1 LNQIADRN
9 PNLKYFLS
17 RYSSL
22 LKVLYILIVGGA
34 LFLSFSHW
42 AYDDPF
48 ITYRYA
54 RNLEHGIGFVYNPG
68 DRVMSTTTPLFTMLL
83 AGLGFGWANLP
94 QLANLIG
101 GLSLAFG
108 AVFLWDLANTFG
120 TPMVGWVGLLLYPT
134 FPLLVTTLGSE
145 TPLYL
150 ALCLGAFAF
159 YARRRYLLTAVITA
173 LAILT
178 RPDAALLAIILGID
192 YLKRYLSWHL
202 KIRGTTT
209 RGEVGIEEL
218 DDQSEGDLMKF
229 PWLAIMLFII
239 LILPWYLFAWI
250 YFGSPLPVTLFAK
263 QSQAL
268 VAGSQHFAEGFLT
281 IASYYLARWY
291 YLIEMVLALIGLGF
305 VFSKPRRWLL
315 LLSWTGLYFL
325 AYSVLGVSR
334 YYWYYAPLVP
344 GFLVAV
350 GLGFDAVLS
359 WIKAIWGNQG
369 KGLLRSFGNYRTM
382 GLIILLLGLVIF
394 QGGNLWQIR
403 LNPDNRYGVY
413 KAIGLWLTSNTNP
426 GDTVGALEVG
436 IIGYFAQNRMVDFA
450 GLLQPQIATQ
460 LSKQGT
466 YEDVAI
472 WAVEK
477 YNPDYLV
484 IHDGGFP
491 RLEDGYVAKE
501 CTLAQHFLGTLYAYS
516 SDLSVYSCR

>member
-1 LNQIADRN
+1 MRIIIQD
-9 PNLKYFLS
+9 LKYFLS

-22 LKVLYILIVGGA
+22 IKILYILIAGGA

-54 RNLEHGIGFVYNPG
+54 RNLEQGIGFVYNPG
-68 DRVMSTTTPLFTMLL
+68 ERVMSTTTPLFTLLL
-83 AGLGFGWANLP
+83 AGLGFGWANFP
-94 QLANLIG
+94 QIANLIG
-101 GLSLAFG
+101 GISLAIG
-108 AVFLWDLANTFG
+108 AVFLWDLANTFRS
-120 TPMVGWVGLLLYPT
+120 PMVGWVGLLLYPT

-178 RPDAALLAIILGID
+178 RPDAALVAIILGVD
-192 YLKRYLSWHL
+192 YLTGYISWPIRDREI
-202 KIRGTTT
+202 KIK
-209 RGEVGIEEL
+209 GEAGIDES
-218 DDQSEGDLMKF
+218 DDQSEGELIKF
-229 PWLAIMLFII
+229 PWFALILFIV
-239 LILPWYLFAWI
+239 LVLPWYLFAWI

-305 VFSKPRRWLL
+305 VIGKSRRWLL
-315 LLSWTGLYFL
+315 ILSWTGLYFL

-344 GFLVAV
+344 GFLIAV

-359 WIKAIWGNQG
+359 GIKAIWGDRG
-369 KGLLRSFGNYRTM
+369 KGFLWLFGNNRTM
-382 GLIILLLGLVIF
+382 GLSILLLGLVIF
-394 QGGNLWQIR
+394 QGRDLWKIR

-413 KAIGLWLTSNTNP
+413 KAIGLWLTSNTKP
-426 GDTVGALEVG
+426 EDTVGALEVG
-436 IIGYFAQNRMVDFA
+436 IIGYFAQNKMVDFA

-491 RLEDGYVAKE
+491 RLEDGYVVKE
-501 CTLAQHFLGTLYAYS
+501 CTLAQHFLGKQYAYS